1 MIDNNVTV
9 VGNIVS
15 DPELRFTAGG
25 TALARLAIAH
35 NRRWRDRSSGE
46 QREETSF
53 LNIQVWG
60 ELAEHVCESLRR
72 GDLAVVVGRLE
83 QRSWETPQ
91 GEKRSTVGIVAS
103 EVSPSLRWATC
114 QVQKAQREQQI
125 YQQPQPA
132 QQAPVEQAYQQQP
145 QQPQPQ
151 QPQYQ
156 QQPQQQYQQGGGYDY
171 GYDDPEEPF

>member
-114 QVQKAQREQQI
+114 QVQKAQREQLH
-125 YQQPQPA
+125 QQPQTA

-145 QQPQPQ
+145 QPQ
-151 QPQYQ
+151 QPQ
-156 QQPQQQYQQGGGYDY
+156 PQYQQGGGYDY